1 MAFDVAILGATG
13 ELGCGLATRLG
24 AAGKTVALG
33 SRDAEK
39 AQKVTAGLP
48 DSVTTVTGLVNEEA
62 AAQAP
67 IVVVAVPFAAQAPT
81 LKGIKEHLQPGTI
94 VVDATV
100 PLAPAVGGR
109 PTRLVHLWQG
119 SAAEQAQEIVGEDFP
134 VVAALHTVSGAMLGD
149 LDHELDEDVLVCGTG
164 EANRKT
170 ILELLDGL
178 GGLRAVDCGAL
189 DRARIIEGLTPLLIG
204 VNRRYKTHAGIR
216 ITGL

>member
-13 ELGCGLATRLG
+13 ELGRGLAIRLA
-24 AAGKTVALG
+24 AAGRSVVIG
-33 SRDAEK
+33 SRDAER
-39 AQKVTAGLP
+39 AQGVAADLTGE
-48 DSVTTVTGLVNEEA
+48 VTGLVNEEA
-62 AAQAP
+62 AASAP
-67 IVVVAVPFAAQAPT
+67 IVVAAVPFAAQAPT
-81 LKGIKEHLQPGTI
+81 LKGIKEHLAPGTI
-94 VVDATV
+94 LVDATV

-119 SAAEQAQEIVGEDFP
+119 SAAEQAQEIVGDEIP
-134 VVAALHTVSGAMLGD
+134 VVAALHTVSGALLAD
-149 LDHELDEDVLVCGTG
+149 LERQLDEDVLVCGTG

-170 ILELLDGL
+170 IIDLLDGL

-204 VNRRYKTHAGIR
+204 INRRYKTHAGVR